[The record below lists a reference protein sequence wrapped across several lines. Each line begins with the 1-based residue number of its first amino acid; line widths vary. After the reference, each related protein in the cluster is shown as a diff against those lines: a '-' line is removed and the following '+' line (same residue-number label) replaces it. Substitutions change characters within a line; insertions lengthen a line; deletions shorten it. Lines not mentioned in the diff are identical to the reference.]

1 MDTIQLIWL
10 GIVQGLTE
18 FLPVSSSAHLVL
30 LSKLL
35 GWPDQGLLV
44 DVAAHAGSL
53 LAVLLYFRVQL
64 WQMVSAC
71 ITPSVS
77 KNSEE
82 LRLVGHLV
90 IATLPIVIV
99 AFFAAD
105 WIERYTRDPF
115 IIAITTLIFALLLAY
130 AALSARELRNEYQL
144 SLRAVFLI
152 GCAQVL
158 ALIPGTSRAG
168 ITMTAALMLGQH
180 RTAAARFSF
189 LLSIPTIF
197 GAVIF
202 KARDL
207 STQAIA
213 IDWSELCLVI
223 VVSAL
228 VAYLCIAIFLRLITT
243 IGLMPFV
250 IYRLALGGALLVFL

>member
-53 LAVLLYFRVQL
+53 LEVLLYFRVQL

-105 WIERYTRDPF
+105 WIECYTRDPF

-144 SLRAVFLI
+144 SAQLI
-152 GCAQVL
+152 
-158 ALIPGTSRAG
+158 
-168 ITMTAALMLGQH
+168 
-180 RTAAARFSF
+180 F
-189 LLSIPTIF
+189 
-197 GAVIF
+197 
-202 KARDL
+202 
-207 STQAIA
+207 IA
-213 IDWSELCLVI
+213 
-223 VVSAL
+223 
-228 VAYLCIAIFLRLITT
+228 
-243 IGLMPFV
+243 
-250 IYRLALGGALLVFL
+250 